1 METVQ
6 IKDKSF
12 KLYISKEQL
21 QARIAE
27 LAAEI
32 NETYKGKDVIVL
44 PVLNGAFMFA
54 SDFVRALS
62 VQPEIQFVKV
72 STYGDGLTSSE
83 HANVLLGL
91 NKGVKGK
98 EVLIVEDIVDTGYT
112 LQFLRQY
119 LSSIGATS
127 VKMVTLLFKP
137 DNFQFDNPPEYQ
149 GFAIPSDFV
158 VGYGLDY
165 AQKGRELE
173 AIYTLI

>member
-6 IKDKSF
+6 IKDKTF
-12 KLYISKEQL
+12 KLYISKEQI
-21 QARIAE
+21 QERIAE
-27 LAAEI
+27 LA
-32 NETYKGKDVIVL
+32 NELNRTYEGKEVIVL

-54 SDFVRALS
+54 SDFVRKLR
-62 VQPEIQFVKV
+62 VEPEIQFVKV

-91 NKGVKGK
+91 NKGVAGK
-98 EVLIVEDIVDTGYT
+98 EVVIVEDIVDTGYT

-137 DNFQFDNPPEYQ
+137 DNYQFDNPPEYK
-149 GFAIPSDFV
+149 GFSIPSDFV

-173 AIYTLI
+173 SIYTLI